1 MTKSSIYLD
10 NAATSFPK
18 PQAVYARIDEIL
30 RVISGNPGRA
40 SHRMALEASRV
51 IFRSREAAAR
61 LIGCADSSR
70 IAFTKNTTEAIN
82 IGLKGL
88 LKPHDH
94 VVTTS
99 FEHNSVVKTLNWLES
114 TGVTVTRVRP
124 NASGILNPSD
134 IRSAIN
140 KKTRAVCITHASNV
154 FGAIEPIAE
163 IGAICKAA
171 DVIFMVDAAQT
182 LGALPVDVNTM
193 SIDVLAAA
201 GHKSLF
207 GPQGTGFIY
216 IRHGIELDP
225 IIHGGTG
232 EIDTV
237 LEMPERLESGTMNT
251 PGVGGLGAGIEFI
264 LDRGVDNIRKHE
276 VSLIAQLLEG
286 LAPLKD
292 VRIIGP
298 SQAQARV
305 SLVAFTIG
313 GITPAKAG
321 QQLDEK
327 YGIMVRTGAHCA
339 PEAHREAG
347 THPDGAIRVSPG
359 FFSTPAD
366 INGFLRAITEM
377 VRR

>member
-1 MTKSSIYLD
+1 MNKATIYLD

-61 LIGCADSSR
+61 LIGCPDSSR
-70 IAFTKNTTEAIN
+70 VAFTKNTTEAIN

-88 LKPHDH
+88 LGPQDH
-94 VVTTS
+94 VITTS
-99 FEHNSVVKTLNWLES
+99 FEHNSVVKTLSHLES
-114 TGVTVTRVRP
+114 KGVIVTRVRP
-124 NASGILNPSD
+124 DASGVLNPAD
-134 IRSAIN
+134 IRSAITE
-140 KKTRAVCITHASNV
+140 KTKVVCITHASNV
-154 FGAIEPIAE
+154 FGAIEPVAE
-163 IGAICKAA
+163 IGAVCKKTN
-171 DVIFMVDAAQT
+171 VIFMVDAAQT
-182 LGALPVDVNTM
+182 LGALPVDVEAM
-193 SIDVLAAA
+193 RIDVLAAA

-216 IRHGIELDP
+216 IRPGLELPP

-232 EIDTV
+232 EIDDI

-264 LDRGVDNIRKHE
+264 LNEGVDKIRRHE
-276 VSLIAQLLEG
+276 ESLIGKLLEG
-286 LAPLKD
+286 LSSYKG

-305 SLVAFTIG
+305 SLVAFDIN
-313 GITPAKAG
+313 GITPSQAG
-321 QQLDEK
+321 RRLDED

-339 PEAHREAG
+339 PEAHREAL
-347 THPDGAIRVSPG
+347 TYPDGAIRVSPG
-359 FFSTPAD
+359 YFSTSAD
-366 INGFLRAITEM
+366 IDAFLRAIDEM
-377 VRR
+377 VKG